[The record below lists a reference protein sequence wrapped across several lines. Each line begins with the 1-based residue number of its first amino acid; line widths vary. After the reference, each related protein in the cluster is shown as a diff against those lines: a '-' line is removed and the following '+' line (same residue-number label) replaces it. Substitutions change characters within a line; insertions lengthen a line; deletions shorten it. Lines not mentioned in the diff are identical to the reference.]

1 MNSGF
6 YILLGINILLMAIGQ
21 ILFKKS
27 SLFIESHQELPVI
40 LKYLYNTWFCG
51 GILAFGIA
59 TIIWVKILSLA
70 KLSTV
75 YPMQSVAYII
85 VAILAYFI
93 FGEKITLN
101 TIIGTLIIIVG
112 IILITQK

>member
-1 MNSGF
+1 MNSTF
-6 YILLGINILLMAIGQ
+6 YILLIINILLMAIGQ

-27 SLFIESHQELPVI
+27 SLFIESHQELPII

-59 TIIWVKILSLA
+59 TIVWVKILSLA

-93 FGEKITLN
+93 FGEKITILN
-101 TIIGTLIIIVG
+101 IVG
-112 IILITQK
+112 ISIIIIGVFLISQK